1 VKASNYYA
9 GRYETTGALVTVT
22 RSGRTK
28 LLDPRYDLWNHSP
41 TGFAWGYAGS
51 GPAQLALAI
60 LADYF
65 GAKPGGK
72 AALANALYQS
82 FKFAVIVALPQ
93 ECEWKMSFEDVGIT
107 LCRLL
112 TDKQDLFSRTI
123 SSLES
128 AVYEKMFSRQ
138 GEEESLVADFSEAA
152 IAERLTAMLSE
163 AFPMSQAFAGSLVER
178 YYAGLH
184 TQQHT

>member
-1 VKASNYYA
+1 MKASNYYA
-9 GRYETTGALVTVT
+9 GRYETTGAFVTVT

-28 LLDPRYDLWNHSP
+28 LLDPRYDIRNHSP

-60 LADYF
+60 LADYL
-65 GAKPGGK
+65 GAKPGGT
-72 AALANALYQS
+72 ALADTLYQS

-93 ECEWKMSFEDVGIT
+93 ECEWKMSFEEVGII

-112 TDKQDLFSRTI
+112 TDEPDLFSRI

-128 AVYEKMFSRQ
+128 AVYEEMFSRE
-138 GEEESLVADFSEAA
+138 GEENESLVFSEAA
-152 IAERLTAMLSE
+152 IAERLAAMCE
-163 AFPMSQAFAGSLVER
+163 AFPMSRAFADSLVER

>member
-1 VKASNYYA
+1 MKTFNYYA
-9 GRYETTGALVTVT
+9 GRYEATGAVVTVT
-22 RSGRTK
+22 RSSRTR
-28 LLDPRYDLWNHSP
+28 LLDPRYDIRNQSP
-41 TGFAWGYAGS
+41 TGFTWGYAGS

-65 GAKPGGK
+65 GDKPGGK
-72 AALANALYQS
+72 ALADALYQP

-93 ECEWKMSFEDVGIT
+93 ECAWKMSFEEVGII

-128 AVYEKMFSRQ
+128 AVYEEMFSRQ
-138 GEEESLVADFSEAA
+138 GEEDEPFAANFSEAT
-152 IAERLTAMLSE
+152 ISERLAAMLSE
-163 AFPMSQAFAGSLVER
+163 AFPMSPAFAGSLVEQ
-178 YYAGLH
+178 YYAGLNA
-184 TQQHT
+184 QQHT

>member
-1 VKASNYYA
+1 VKPSNYYA
-9 GRYETTGALVTVT
+9 GRYETTGAFVTVT

-41 TGFAWGYAGS
+41 TGFTWGYAGS

-72 AALANALYQS
+72 ALANALYQS

-93 ECEWKMSFEDVGIT
+93 ECEWKMRFEEVGIT

-112 TDKQDLFSRTI
+112 TDKPDLFSRTI

-128 AVYEKMFSRQ
+128 AVYEEMFSRQ
-138 GEEESLVADFSEAA
+138 GEEDESLVADFSEAA